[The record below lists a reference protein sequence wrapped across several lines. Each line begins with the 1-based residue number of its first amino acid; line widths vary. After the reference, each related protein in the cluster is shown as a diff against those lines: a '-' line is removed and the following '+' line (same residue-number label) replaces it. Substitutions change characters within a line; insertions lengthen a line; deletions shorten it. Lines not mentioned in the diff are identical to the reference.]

1 MLGGMSLGCCGMDWW
16 EGKGRDDDE
25 RRCMRE
31 LLWLCFDEQTTLSS
45 LKFCQNQDDDL
56 VRK

>member
-1 MLGGMSLGCCGMDWW
+1 MSLGCCGMDWW

-45 LKFCQNQDDDL
+45 LKYCQNQDDDL